1 MSSNFNNSGE
11 LNVSKAQI
19 VAVPSNAVKYDT
31 RSPQES
37 LASSTLT
44 EPFDLANYS
53 NNTLTKSSL
62 SSSTSYLSILEKK
75 EKLEHA
81 ALETKLA
88 EEQAKRKLE
97 FLLKILFITIN
108 KKIEN
113 EAIIEKEKVAL
124 INFEQNLPNV
134 SQSSSSKYSTKSV
147 EISVKSSPI
156 R

>member
-75 EKLEHA
+75 KKLEHA

-124 INFEQNLPNV
+124 MNFEQNLPNV

-147 EISVKSSPI
+147 EISVKSSPT

>member
-19 VAVPSNAVKYDT
+19 VAVPSNAVKYDN